1 VDAANRP
8 CLLVAVEGERF
19 GLDTA
24 RIQTV
29 IEHRK
34 LTPIP
39 GRPHPFLG
47 ALNHHGE
54 LLPVAHLSSLLGRK
68 ASIDRARSVIV
79 VVDWEDALLGLL
91 VERSHGL
98 LTSLDRARP
107 AQVLGRWEGPHL
119 ARTLDV
125 DGQTVHVLDLSSLLA
140 DVARRL

>member
-1 VDAANRP
+1 MDPVNRP
-8 CLLVAVEGERF
+8 CLVVAAEGERF
-19 GLDTA
+19 GIDTV
-24 RIQTV
+24 RIRTV
-29 IEHRK
+29 VEHRK

-39 GRPHPFLG
+39 GRPPPFLG

-54 LLPVAHLSSLLGRK
+54 LLPVVHLATLLGRK
-68 ASIDRARSVIV
+68 PRVDRTRSVVV

-91 VERSHGL
+91 AERSHGL

-119 ARTLDV
+119 AQTLDV
-125 DGQTVHVLDLSSLLA
+125 EGQTVHVLDLDSLLA